1 MKENKSKKAVNN
13 ENPSTNQAS
22 LDDDQ
27 RIKVLSPGMMVF
39 KRFIRNKLAITGAI
53 FILVMFLFSYAGP
66 WVMPYGESQIF
77 TKYVEM
83 PKIFAAVSENTD
95 HKIVTVDQTEFPM
108 MSRSQFVLAVSK
120 EKTVFE
126 GKDKPYA
133 LEKVNDHVYIIHG
146 TDVVAKTFSIGKE
159 VNVELEDSTLGDDFA
174 EVYKQAVQN
183 KEEIFVF
190 NDESYLISYNKK
202 DTTANRLS
210 PAAVSTM
217 NVYDYDSSDIKT
229 TYDFCLQSEIAI
241 KELKS
246 GAVDSVQYTAD
257 GNEYEMSYANEKA
270 VVYKLDGDSKVL
282 YSNISK
288 YLVQPFYPDVFL
300 SIEYKNHVKDLIAHD
315 AKEFTFTD
323 ADGSEENYTIERNND
338 QWTIKWIED
347 TYVIKAYDYPSSEHI
362 MGTDGN
368 GMDLLIRLMYGGR
381 ISLMIGFIVVIIEII
396 VGTILGGIAG
406 YFGKWIDNLLMRIVD
421 LFNCIPQLPII
432 IILGA
437 MMDQL
442 RVEGEIRMI
451 YLMIILAVF
460 GWPYIARMVRG
471 QILSLREQEF
481 MIATE
486 ATGLS
491 VSRRIMKHLVPNVIP
506 QLIVISTL
514 SLGQVILMEA
524 VLSFLGLGVKFP
536 FASWGNIINAVS
548 DIHVMTNYLF
558 VWLPAGFCILITV
571 LGFNFIGDGLR
582 DAFDPKMKR

>member
-1 MKENKSKKAVNN
+1 MKENKSKKAFNN
-13 ENPSTNQAS
+13 ENPKNQTS

-53 FILVMFLFSYAGP
+53 FILIMFLFSYVGP

-83 PKIFAAVSENTD
+83 PKIFAAVSENTE
-95 HKIVTVDQTEFPM
+95 HKIITVDQTEFPM
-108 MSRSQFVLAVSK
+108 LVRSQFVLAVNK
-120 EKTVFE
+120 GQTVFE
-126 GKDKPYA
+126 AEDVPYA
-133 LEKVNDHVYIIHG
+133 LEKVNDEVYIISG
-146 TDVVAKTFSIGKE
+146 TDEVAKTFSIGKE
-159 VNVELEDSTLGDDFA
+159 VNVEVEDSTLGDDFA
-174 EVYKQAVQN
+174 EVYKQAVQAN
-183 KEEIFVF
+183 EEIFVF
-190 NDESYLISYNKK
+190 NDESYLITYSKK

-241 KELKS
+241 EELKT
-246 GAVDSVQYTAD
+246 GTVDSVQYTAD
-257 GNEYEMSYANEKA
+257 GNEYEMSYANDKA
-270 VVYKLDGDSKVL
+270 VVYKLDGDNKVL

-300 SIEYKNHVKDLIAHD
+300 SIEYKNEVKDLIAHG
-315 AKEFTFTD
+315 AKDFTFTN
-323 ADGSEENYTIERNND
+323 ADGSEEDYTIERDND

-368 GMDLLIRLMYGGR
+368 GMDLLVRLMYGGR
-381 ISLMIGFIVVIIEII
+381 VSLMIGFIVVIIEII

-406 YFGKWIDNLLMRIVD
+406 YFGKWIDNFLMRVVD
-421 LFNCIPQLPII
+421 LFNCIPRLPII

-442 RVEGEIRMI
+442 RVDPKLRMI
-451 YLMIILAVF
+451 YLMIILAIF

-514 SLGQVILMEA
+514 TLGDVILTES
-524 VLSFLGLGVKFP
+524 VLSFLGIGVKFP
-536 FASWGNIINAVS
+536 FASWGNIINAVTNV
-548 DIHVMTNYLF
+548 HVMTNYLF
-558 VWLPAGFCILITV
+558 VWIPAGMCILVTV

>member
-1 MKENKSKKAVNN
+1 MKVNKSKKAFNN
-13 ENPSTNQAS
+13 ENPKNQTS

-53 FILVMFLFSYAGP
+53 FILIMFLFSYVGP
-66 WVMPYGESQIF
+66 WVMPYGEAEIF

-83 PKIFAAVSENTD
+83 PKIFAAVSENTE
-95 HKIVTVDQTEFPM
+95 HKIITVDQTEFPM
-108 MSRSQFVLAVSK
+108 LVRSQFVLAVNK
-120 EKTVFE
+120 GQTVFE
-126 GKDKPYA
+126 AEDVPYA
-133 LEKVNDHVYIIHG
+133 LEKVNEHVYIING
-146 TDVVAKTFSIGKE
+146 TDEVGKTFSIGKE
-159 VNVELEDSTLGDDFA
+159 VNVEVDDRTLGDEFA
-174 EVYKQAVQN
+174 QVYKQAVQG
-183 KEEIFVF
+183 KEELFIF
-190 NDESYLISYNKK
+190 NDESYLITYSKK
-202 DTTANRLS
+202 DTTVSRLS

-229 TYDFCLQSEIAI
+229 TYNFCLQSEIAME
-241 KELKS
+241 KLKA

-257 GNEYEMSYANEKA
+257 GNEYEMSYANDKA

-300 SIEYKNHVKDLIAHD
+300 SLEYKNLVKDLISQD
-315 AKEFTFTD
+315 ATEFTFAD
-323 ADGSEENYTIERNND
+323 ADGVEKAYTIERENEE
-338 QWTIKWIED
+338 WTVKWIED

-362 MGTDGN
+362 VGTDGN
-368 GMDLLIRLMYGGR
+368 GMDLLVRLMFGGR
-381 ISLMIGFIVVIIEII
+381 VSLMIGFIVVIIEII

-406 YFGKWIDNLLMRIVD
+406 YFGKWIDNFLMRVVD
-421 LFNCIPQLPII
+421 LFNCIPRLPII

-442 RVEGEIRMI
+442 RVEPELRMV

-514 SLGQVILMEA
+514 TLGDVILTES
-524 VLSFLGLGVKFP
+524 VLSFLGIGVKFP
-536 FASWGNIINAVS
+536 FASWGNIINAVTNV
-548 DIHVMTNYLF
+548 HVMTNYLF
-558 VWLPAGFCILITV
+558 VWIPAGMCILVTV